1 MQILC
6 PTCGRNSN
14 TSYKRKQKRLD
25 KSIRRHKRPL
35 LYDNLFANVIKPHEH
50 MPIVTMNLK
59 CEFSPMVAKAKKK
72 KKKKLVHPARGLSQ
86 AFVPAPRSS
95 SDRKDNKNPEKKTPV
110 SGPHRSVKSGIEVA
124 Q

>member
-72 KKKKLVHPARGLSQ
+72 KKKTGP
-86 AFVPAPRSS
+86 PSS
-95 SDRKDNKNPEKKTPV
+95 GTV
-110 SGPHRSVKSGIEVA
+110 SGFRPCSSLFL
-124 Q
+124 